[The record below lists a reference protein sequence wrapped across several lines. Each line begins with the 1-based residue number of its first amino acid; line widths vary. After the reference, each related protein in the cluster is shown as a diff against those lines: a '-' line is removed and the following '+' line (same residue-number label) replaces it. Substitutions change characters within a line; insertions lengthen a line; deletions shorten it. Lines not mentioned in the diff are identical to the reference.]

1 MQGSGSL
8 ERMILPKTGKMSRVI
23 KMKTNKEILSSI
35 LKTTQMGQVGIRSI
49 LDTSM
54 RPGLRK
60 ALESQLQEY
69 ASIENEAHAIAS
81 QRGWEL
87 PELDPGARFMS
98 EMMTRA
104 KLAHGNADSKIAG
117 MMIQGNTRGI
127 SVRCRVSFEPP
138 GGLFRTGR
146 APGAY
151 HTLAMKGVD
160 HSVSHRIHTSP
171 CLCQRCPD
179 SSGGCCHYR
188 HRHRRHRHRHAHDRP
203 ERSDRSH

>member
-1 MQGSGSL
+1 MQWSGCL

-117 MMIQGNTRGI
+117 MKIQGNTRGMI
-127 SVRCRVSFEPP
+127 TGLKNIHQFNGQDGQVS
-138 GGLFRTGR
+138 
-146 APGAY
+146 
-151 HTLAMKGVD
+151 TLSQKLLDCETANIRQMQ
-160 HSVSHRIHTSP
+160 SF
-171 CLCQRCPD
+171 L
-179 SSGGCCHYR
+179 
-188 HRHRRHRHRHAHDRP
+188 
-203 ERSDRSH
+203 